1 MTDPVS
7 VSSVVIGHA
16 CPLRLYL
23 EKNLQIAESPR
34 YTVSKQVSYHLG
46 HALDAGA
53 IWSEVQAVMPLI
65 EPAMRVFLD
74 GTVERCREKAWPLPT
89 DTDIAVHSEILG
101 IRGTVDKVFAE
112 APYFAITRSSEAPA
126 AGVYAAD
133 RIRVAC
139 YCAAVRETLGLPAE
153 SGYVEYVP
161 SGVLR
166 ICTPQPRDR
175 RAMVQGIGAARKVMA
190 GEIPK
195 RPIHAPCDRCPHE
208 ARCTTGARRLSDLL

>member
-1 MTDPVS
+1 MTDQVS

-23 EKNLQIAESPR
+23 EKNLQIGESPR

-46 HALDAGA
+46 HALDPDA
-53 IWSEVQAVMPLI
+53 IWSEVQSVMPLI
-65 EPAMRVFLD
+65 DPAMRVFLD
-74 GTVERCREKAWPLPT
+74 GAVERCRDRVWPLPT
-89 DTDIAVHSEILG
+89 DTDVAVGSETLG
-101 IRGTVDKVFAE
+101 VRGVVDKVFSE
-112 APYFAITRSSEAPA
+112 TPFFAITRSSEAPA

-139 YCAAVRETLGLPAE
+139 YCASVRETLDLPAE

-175 RAMVQGIGAARKVMA
+175 RAMVQGIHAARKVMA

-195 RPIHAPCDRCPHE
+195 KPIQAPCTRCPHE